1 VGEHVDGRGE
11 GLGGDEAR
19 AGVVDFL
26 ERLHDGLE
34 FGEIGPL
41 GELAGRCEHLAGERF
56 GGGRGVQEDV
66 EGGAEWR
73 VREFRVE
80 VGVALGGWGVA
91 CVCGDHAEKLHAG
104 RGKARGKVGMYHEFA
119 RAGGQYGQICGSDGS
134 GAANDKLETNS
145 IEVRRRTS
153 MGRERATSMLPA
165 PDIRLA

>member
-1 VGEHVDGRGE
+1 LGRGEVGLADEVGEHVDGRGE
-11 GLGGDEAR
+11 GLGGDEAC

-26 ERLHDGLE
+26 ERLHHGLE

-73 VREFRVE
+73 VREFPVE

-104 RGKARGKVGMYHEFA
+104 GGKARGKVDMYHEFA
-119 RAGGQYGQICGSDGS
+119 RAGGQCGEICARTWSKGGGGLDRSDGAD
-134 GAANDKLETNS
+134 AANGDEDAVS
-145 IEVRRRTS
+145 
-153 MGRERATSMLPA
+153 
-165 PDIRLA
+165 